1 MQGLDL
7 DHASVRELLSAYANI
22 MDQLRARG
30 VVRSSNN
37 PVADY
42 CESLV
47 ARALKLKAS
56 KRSNKGCDAV
66 DESDGKK
73 YEIKGRRITRH
84 NPSTQLSVIRDLDSC
99 NFDYLVGVLFDD
111 NFSVTHAH
119 RIPYEVVKDA
129 AGDRREYVNGWIIH
143 LRPSL
148 WERSGVL
155 DITAKVKKA
164 QIEWI

>member
-1 MQGLDL
+1 MRDMDL
-7 DHASVRELLSAYANI
+7 DHASVRDLLSVFANV
-22 MDQLRARG
+22 MEQLRERG

-47 ARALKLKAS
+47 ARALALKPLR
-56 KRSNKGCDAV
+56 RSNKGADAI

-73 YEIKGRRITRH
+73 YEIKGRRITKH
-84 NPSTQLSVIRDLDSC
+84 NPSTQLSVIRDLDSHH
-99 NFDYLVGVLFDD
+99 FDYLVGVLFDD
-111 NFSVTHAH
+111 NFGVTHAH
-119 RIPYEVVKDA
+119 RIPYDVVKDV

-155 DITAKVKKA
+155 DITPQVKKA
-164 QIEWI
+164 QIEWV